1 MQTKRKNFF
10 ELLLERGNVD
20 FPDPGSTD
28 LKTRNE
34 TLKIILA
41 IPVNM
46 KFNAECLQTSGD
58 SNSVMVC
65 NVISCD
71 KE

>member
-1 MQTKRKNFF
+1 M
-10 ELLLERGNVD
+10 D

-46 KFNAECLQTSGD
+46 KFNAECFQTSGD

>member
-1 MQTKRKNFF
+1 MECRRKNFF
-10 ELLLERGNVD
+10 ELLERGIVD

-46 KFNAECLQTSGD
+46 KFNAECFQTSGD
-58 SNSVMVC
+58 SNSVMVR
-65 NVISCD
+65 NLISCD